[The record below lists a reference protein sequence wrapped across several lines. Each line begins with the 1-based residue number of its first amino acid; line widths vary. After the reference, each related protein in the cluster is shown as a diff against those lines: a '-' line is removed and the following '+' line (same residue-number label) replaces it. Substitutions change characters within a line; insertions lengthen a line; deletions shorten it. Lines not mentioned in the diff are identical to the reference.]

1 MSWRTF
7 GRVIDL
13 NGGLRVKLVID
24 ELVPRIAWALHEAC
38 GTEVLFYVRKV
49 LEERL
54 GRGNPPQLTLYLM
67 LGDPLKDL
75 YIPAQK
81 ASSADVKV
89 KEPVPLEF
97 SYAVVHTHPPG
108 VRSFSSVDREYINV
122 NHVISVL
129 VESNEVADAR
139 VTLSMG
145 DLVAQVKPEILVVRR
160 RANLSLK
167 IKGVKGVRSL
177 EPGEGLIRCYA
188 RELAM
193 KLLAVSPGRI
203 EGCRASVD

>member
-7 GRVIDL
+7 GRVLDL
-13 NGGLRVKLVID
+13 NGGLMVKLVVD
-24 ELVPRIAWALHEAC
+24 ELIPYIAWALHESC

-49 LEERL
+49 VEEHVSK
-54 GRGNPPQLTLYLM
+54 GDPPQLTLYLV
-67 LGDPLKDL
+67 LRDPLKDL
-75 YIPAQK
+75 YIPDQK

-89 KEPVPLEF
+89 KSSAPLEF

-108 VRSFSSVDREYINV
+108 VKSFSSVDKEYINV

-129 VESNEVADAR
+129 VESGDVVDAR

-145 DLVAQVKPEILVVRR
+145 DLVAQVRPEIIVARR
-160 RANLSLK
+160 KASLSLK
-167 IKGVKGVRSL
+167 IRGVKSIRSS
-177 EPGEGLIRCYA
+177 EPSEGLIRCYA

-193 KLLAVSPGRI
+193 KLLTTSPGRI